1 MVEFYAPWCGH
12 CKKLEPEWEGA
23 AQELKKEGITLA
35 KVDATE
41 ASELAEKFG
50 VSGYP
55 TIKIFRK
62 GTPYEYSGGRD
73 KHTII
78 RLELALQF
86 TSSLWNYVTVRLSKG
101 TVTTFWFKNG
111 GHH

>member
-12 CKKLEPEWEGA
+12 CKKLAPEWEAA

-41 ASELAEKFG
+41 ASELAEKFD

-78 RLELALQF
+78 RFELNHEAASCINLVAKPVLCL
-86 TSSLWNYVTVRLSKG
+86 TSV
-101 TVTTFWFKNG
+101 
-111 GHH
+111 